1 MEKRDD
7 INGNIDVIMSQ
18 EAEDGRD
25 GVERDEVRVELR
37 SAGEYLE
44 LLELVVEVELG
55 VGELVRV
62 VGVLEPGLQVRAQPP
77 LEGEHQLLQR
87 FQVER
92 LHHLLRP
99 LHRLKEGEVD
109 VGDATVTRGGGVWGA
124 V

>member
-7 INGNIDVIMSQ
+7 INGNIDVVMSQ

-25 GVERDEVRVELR
+25 GVERDEVGVELR

-99 LHRLKEGEVD
+99 LHRLQEGEVD
-109 VGDATVTRGGGVWGA
+109 VGDATVTRGGGAWGA